1 MQIARVIGN
10 VVNSVKDAGLD
21 DRTLL
26 LIQPLTTGGQPLGK
40 PIVACDSVGAGVGEQ
55 VFYVRGSEAS
65 FPFLPAVVPSDA
77 SIVGIIDHWTVE
89 GTEARGLGLE
99 APGGAPGLKSV

>member
-10 VVNSVKDAGLD
+10 VVTSVKDRGLA

-26 LIQPLTTGGQPLGK
+26 MIQPITTAGQPLGK
-40 PIVACDSVGAGVGEQ
+40 PLVASDSVGAGVGEH

-65 FPFLPAVVPSDA
+65 FPFHPAVVPTDA
-77 SIVGIIDHWTVE
+77 SIVGIIDQWT
-89 GTEARGLGLE
+89 RD
-99 APGGAPGLKSV
+99 